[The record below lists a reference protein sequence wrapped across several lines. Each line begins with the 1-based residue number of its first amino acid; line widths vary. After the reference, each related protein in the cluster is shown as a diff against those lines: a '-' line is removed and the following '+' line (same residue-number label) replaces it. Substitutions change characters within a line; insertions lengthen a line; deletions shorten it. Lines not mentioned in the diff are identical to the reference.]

1 MTAKHLEPQ
10 PPNLLDL
17 LLKGKALEQSKVDL
31 LGLIITL
38 IGRFAELYG
47 SSDGFIDMFDPALA
61 ILSKL
66 DTTDFSPALA
76 VSCICNSFDH
86 LLKLCLPRKLCPR

>member
-1 MTAKHLEPQ
+1 MKVSSKSLEPQ

-17 LLKGKALEQSKVDL
+17 LTKGKAVEQSKVDL

-47 SSDGFIDMFDPALA
+47 SSDGFIDMFDAAHA

-66 DTTDFSPALA
+66 DTSNFSPALV
-76 VSCICNSFDH
+76 VSYS
-86 LLKLCLPRKLCPR
+86 LLSG